1 MPSEESYK
9 KLYSQLN
16 IAMAKC
22 RDLKEQLSQREE
34 QWKQRDEE
42 IEITRKLVREL
53 CEMILAKDSSQ
64 MELGKSHSWR
74 DIPVDDLIRS
84 SKNVFKTYNANRNDI
99 LQKLADVAEDRRIE
113 IEQLKED
120 LERMKEER
128 MYNTG
133 GQVEENKTQKKNA
146 NVSDLPPQMQDAANE
161 GNIDVYDADQDAE
174 KLKQTIING
183 KACVRYENN
192 DEYYMGETEKKVHEA
207 NRKDNAAAK
216 PKTQAVQSVY
226 TQKMNEDRKK
236 SKKNANLEQ
245 YKEYVN
251 ETMPAVTPDWEMLI
265 EILGKTGKS
274 QKPELYSL
282 FMDEAAKRNLDIKS
296 SKFESAIKDMINASI
311 LETTTV
317 NTPFKP
323 KFTLMRL
330 TAQGA
335 AIHYQLFNRMPEVC
349 EWEMLFSEH
358 SSLPH
363 GYGILQCA
371 EEIIKTKAYEKV
383 DIYNRKRQIPVSE
396 DNPYGYIPDIW
407 CEDKNK
413 KPTYI
418 EYELGHYNKGDFI
431 ARCNKINVLSDHLN
445 FIVPSKDDVDKM
457 LERIKEWLA
466 TRGNSQQLKGHVI
479 RVTPAKSIINRDL
492 RLDNNWMCVLRIGS
506 DKEFTI
512 NRNL

>member
-161 GNIDVYDADQDAE
+161 GNIDVYDVRILLQMYII
-174 KLKQTIING
+174 LKII
-183 KACVRYENN
+183 
-192 DEYYMGETEKKVHEA
+192 
-207 NRKDNAAAK
+207 
-216 PKTQAVQSVY
+216 S
-226 TQKMNEDRKK
+226 
-236 SKKNANLEQ
+236 
-245 YKEYVN
+245 
-251 ETMPAVTPDWEMLI
+251 
-265 EILGKTGKS
+265 
-274 QKPELYSL
+274 
-282 FMDEAAKRNLDIKS
+282 
-296 SKFESAIKDMINASI
+296 
-311 LETTTV
+311 
-317 NTPFKP
+317 
-323 KFTLMRL
+323 
-330 TAQGA
+330 
-335 AIHYQLFNRMPEVC
+335 
-349 EWEMLFSEH
+349 
-358 SSLPH
+358 
-363 GYGILQCA
+363 
-371 EEIIKTKAYEKV
+371 
-383 DIYNRKRQIPVSE
+383 
-396 DNPYGYIPDIW
+396 
-407 CEDKNK
+407 
-413 KPTYI
+413 
-418 EYELGHYNKGDFI
+418 
-431 ARCNKINVLSDHLN
+431 
-445 FIVPSKDDVDKM
+445 
-457 LERIKEWLA
+457 
-466 TRGNSQQLKGHVI
+466 
-479 RVTPAKSIINRDL
+479 
-492 RLDNNWMCVLRIGS
+492 LDNRIS
-506 DKEFTI
+506 H
-512 NRNL
+512 NRLYIIPQ